1 MIFGILTLI
10 TALCISAVAIYYSVA
25 GLVAIFAAAAVPIMI
40 MGGTLEI
47 AKLVT
52 AVWLHKYWDRATWW
66 LKSYLSIAVVVLM
79 FITSMGIFGF
89 LSKAH
94 IEQTSAS
101 EESIARVESIISEI
115 DRQNAIVTRSNT
127 RIGQL
132 ENSETGADATI
143 QTQIDKEQGRIDL
156 AFERIQ
162 PAIAQQNQTITD
174 ARATD
179 TNRTKPYEDQLTS
192 IQAEVLRLEQ
202 SAREYESKIST
213 LEADT
218 SAVQPLLDSI
228 NDIEAEIIRVTNQL
242 QSSEK
247 DQIRAG
253 QAIIGVSSDGAFGG
267 NTRRALVAWVEAQR
281 ARITQVQLDVSQLR
295 QDSTTQVD
303 AERTRLAAIV
313 KDIRTTQIPAL
324 KDREL
329 TMLAKIDEVRQTESP
344 VIQTARDEI
353 QRLRASAESQVA
365 QSQVLIERLR
375 SQLGDVGNA
384 NELEADIDAQQD
396 RIKLANTEIDT
407 LTEEKIVLEAEYRKL
422 EAEVGPIK
430 YIAEFVYGESA
441 DSNMLEEAVRWVII
455 IIIFVF
461 DPLAVLLLIAAQYTF
476 EFRRKE
482 LEDDDGERLRLEQAE
497 YERARAQA
505 IVDNVPPDIATP
517 TPPAEEEKE
526 QVNEQSDTIDD
537 GQPQFIGDTTEGT
550 GEDNKGEAAWFDREA
565 VEEPNGDDAARA
577 YTVGGGDAG
586 RVEPTEQDY
595 GLDNLTN
602 WNEWVEKANA
612 EAEANPEVD
621 FDPGAFDR
629 PLEVFTDDFGDIETL
644 EKQVLAT
651 PVINL
656 NADMLPPKDIPDTAN
671 RMFYPE
677 ELKEE
682 PKKKLKSPAELVLD
696 AEYELKEQ
704 DDAFVTARADWEVAN
719 PEVSREAWKDAFSKG
734 EIDSLPWETPVQ
746 ADNYNTSEGYQQ
758 NAEQSESTLFNK
770 LSKK

>member
-10 TALCISAVAIYYSVA
+10 TALAISAVAIYYSVA

-101 EESIARVESIISEI
+101 EESIARVESITSEI
-115 DRQNAIVTRSNT
+115 SRQNAIVTRANT

-143 QTQIDKEQGRIDL
+143 QAQIDKEQGRIDL
-156 AFERIQ
+156 AFERIN
-162 PAIAQQNQTITD
+162 PAIAQQNQTIAD

-228 NDIEAEIIRVTNQL
+228 SNIEAEIIRVTNQL
-242 QSSEK
+242 QSGER
-247 DQIRAG
+247 DQVRAG
-253 QAIIGVSSDGAFGG
+253 QTIIGVEPDGAFGG
-267 NTRRALVAWVEAQR
+267 NTRKALVAWVDAQR

-295 QDSTTQVD
+295 QDSTAQVD
-303 AERTRLAAIV
+303 AERTRLASVV
-313 KDIRTTQIPAL
+313 KDIRTVQIPAL
-324 KDREL
+324 KEREL

-344 VIQTARDEI
+344 VITTARDEI
-353 QRLRASAESQVA
+353 QRLRASAEAQVA
-365 QSQVLIERLR
+365 QSQTLIQRLR
-375 SQLGDVGNA
+375 SQLGDATNA
-384 NELEADIDAQQD
+384 QELEADIDAQQD

-407 LTEEKIVLEAEYRKL
+407 LTEEKIALEAEYRKL

-482 LEDDDGERLRLEQAE
+482 LEDDRGERLRLERE
-497 YERARAQA
+497 EFERARAQR
-505 IVDNVPPDIATP
+505 IVDNPGVTFDNPVPPGVEEP
-517 TPPAEEEKE
+517 TDSAPVEQEKE
-526 QVNEQSDTIDD
+526 VVEDEEPNRLDVEQPNRTAE
-537 GQPQFIGDTTEGT
+537 GTEEGGTGGDTRT
-550 GEDNKGEAAWFDREA
+550 GDTLFESSEAGDDNQA
-565 VEEPNGDDAARA
+565 VEEDVREQSAGADASGRDD
-577 YTVGGGDAG
+577 TT
-586 RVEPTEQDY
+586 RVEPVL
-595 GLDNLTN
+595 GNL
-602 WNEWVEKANA
+602 
-612 EAEANPEVD
+612 
-621 FDPGAFDR
+621 G
-629 PLEVFTDDFGDIETL
+629 
-644 EKQVLAT
+644 
-651 PVINL
+651 
-656 NADMLPPKDIPDTAN
+656 DIPDTAN

-677 ELKEE
+677 ELDE
-682 PKKKLKSPAELVLD
+682 PKKKVVLELP
-696 AEYELKEQ
+696 EESNPNSRYYEDREK
-704 DDAFVTARADWEVAN
+704 DDAWVTDRAIWESNN
-719 PEVSREAWKDAFSKG
+719 PEADRDAWKNAFEKG
-734 EIDSLPWETPVQ
+734 EIDSLPWEQT
-746 ADNYNTSEGYQQ
+746 AESDNYNVQEGYQQ
-758 NAEQSESTLFNK
+758 NAEQSENTLFNK
-770 LSKK
+770 LSNK

>member
-1 MIFGILTLI
+1 
-10 TALCISAVAIYYSVA
+10 
-25 GLVAIFAAAAVPIMI
+25 
-40 MGGTLEI
+40 
-47 AKLVT
+47 
-52 AVWLHKYWDRATWW
+52 
-66 LKSYLSIAVVVLM
+66 M

-101 EESIARVESIISEI
+101 EESVARVESITSEI
-115 DRQNAIVTRSNT
+115 SRQNAIVTRANT

-143 QTQIDKEQGRIDL
+143 QAQIDKEQGRIDL
-156 AFERIQ
+156 AFERIN
-162 PAIAQQNQTITD
+162 PAIAQQNQTIAD

-228 NDIEAEIIRVTNQL
+228 DDLEAEIIRVTNQL

-295 QDSTTQVD
+295 QDSTAQVD
-303 AERTRLAAIV
+303 AERTRLAAV
-313 KDIRTTQIPAL
+313 VSDIRTTQIPAL

-365 QSQVLIERLR
+365 QSQTLIERLR
-375 SQLGDVGNA
+375 SQLGDATNA
-384 NELEADIDAQQD
+384 QELEADIDAQQD

-407 LTEEKIVLEAEYRKL
+407 LTEEKIALEAEYRKL

-430 YIAEFVYGESA
+430 YIAEFVYGEQA
-441 DSNMLEEAVRWVII
+441 DGNMLEEAVRWVII

-482 LEDDDGERLRLEQAE
+482 LEDDRGERLRLERE
-497 YERARAQA
+497 EFERARAQR
-505 IVDNVPPDIATP
+505 IVDNPRFTLDDPVPPGVEEP
-517 TPPAEEEKE
+517 TDSVPVEEEKE
-526 QVNEQSDTIDD
+526 IEDEAADRLDVEQPNRTEEGTEEGGTGGDTSGAVLLEPAEAGDDRETVEEDVGEQSVGAD
-537 GQPQFIGDTTEGT
+537 
-550 GEDNKGEAAWFDREA
+550 EDRRS
-565 VEEPNGDDAARA
+565 EPA
-577 YTVGGGDAG
+577 
-586 RVEPTEQDY
+586 RVEPV
-595 GLDNLTN
+595 L
-602 WNEWVEKANA
+602 
-612 EAEANPEVD
+612 
-621 FDPGAFDR
+621 
-629 PLEVFTDDFGDIETL
+629 GDL
-644 EKQVLAT
+644 G
-651 PVINL
+651 
-656 NADMLPPKDIPDTAN
+656 DIPDTKN

-677 ELKEE
+677 ELEE
-682 PKKKLKSPAELVLD
+682 PKKKVVSELPEESNPNSRYYAD
-696 AEYELKEQ
+696 REQ
-704 DDAFVTARADWEVAN
+704 DDAWVTDRAIWESNN
-719 PEVSREAWKDAFSKG
+719 PDADRDAWKNAFEKG
-734 EIDSLPWETPVQ
+734 EIDSLPWETPTEP
-746 ADNYNTSEGYQQ
+746 DNYNVQEGYQQ
-758 NAEQSESTLFNK
+758 NAEQSENTLFNK
-770 LSKK
+770 LSNK

>member
-10 TALCISAVAIYYSVA
+10 TALAISAVAIYYSVA

-101 EESIARVESIISEI
+101 EESIARVESITSEI
-115 DRQNAIVTRSNT
+115 DRQNAIVTRANT

-143 QTQIDKEQGRIDL
+143 QGQIDKEQGRIDL

-174 ARATD
+174 ARASD

-228 NDIEAEIIRVTNQL
+228 DDLEAEIIRVTNQL

-295 QDSTTQVD
+295 QDSTAQVD
-303 AERTRLAAIV
+303 AERTRLAAV
-313 KDIRTTQIPAL
+313 VSDIRTTQIPAL

-365 QSQVLIERLR
+365 QSQTLIERLR
-375 SQLGDVGNA
+375 SQLGDVDNA
-384 NELEADIDAQQD
+384 TELEADIDTQQD
-396 RIKLANTEIDT
+396 RIKLANIEIDT
-407 LTEEKIVLEAEYRKL
+407 LTEEKIGLEAEYRKL

-476 EFRRKE
+476 EFRKKE
-482 LEDDDGERLRLEQAE
+482 LEDDDGDRLRLERQE
-497 YERARAQA
+497 YERARAQR
-505 IVDNVPPDIATP
+505 IVDNPRFTLDDPVPTGVEEP
-517 TPPAEEEKE
+517 TDSVPVEEEKE
-526 QVNEQSDTIDD
+526 QVDETLDRFDVEQPNRAEAGNT
-537 GQPQFIGDTTEGT
+537 GT
-550 GEDNKGEAAWFDREA
+550 GDNTNGNGDNTNGDSSGGDRESVKKTDGEYA
-565 VEEPNGDDAARA
+565 VGADDVGRSEPNRVGPVPGDL
-577 YTVGGGDAG
+577 G
-586 RVEPTEQDY
+586 
-595 GLDNLTN
+595 
-602 WNEWVEKANA
+602 
-612 EAEANPEVD
+612 
-621 FDPGAFDR
+621 
-629 PLEVFTDDFGDIETL
+629 
-644 EKQVLAT
+644 
-651 PVINL
+651 
-656 NADMLPPKDIPDTAN
+656 DIPDTKN

-677 ELKEE
+677 ELEE
-682 PKKKLKSPAELVLD
+682 PKKKVVSELP
-696 AEYELKEQ
+696 EELNPNSRYYADREQ
-704 DDAFVTARADWEVAN
+704 DDAWVTDRAIWESNN
-719 PEVSREAWKDAFSKG
+719 PDQDRDAWKNAFEKG
-734 EIDSLPWETPVQ
+734 EIDSLPWETTIEP
-746 ADNYNTSEGYQQ
+746 DNYSVQEGYQQ
-758 NAEQSESTLFNK
+758 NAEQSDNTLFNK
-770 LSKK
+770 LSNK